1 MVAVSLFLFIEVLF
15 NDIRYFVYVFEW
27 YFVYAFVFEIY
38 GVGIVSCV
46 HDKCFYGYTRGHR
59 GGYVFELWP
68 VG

>member
-1 MVAVSLFLFIEVLF
+1 MAVSLFLFIEVLF

-27 YFVYAFVFEIY
+27 YFVYAFVLEVY

-59 GGYVFELWP
+59 GGDVFELWP